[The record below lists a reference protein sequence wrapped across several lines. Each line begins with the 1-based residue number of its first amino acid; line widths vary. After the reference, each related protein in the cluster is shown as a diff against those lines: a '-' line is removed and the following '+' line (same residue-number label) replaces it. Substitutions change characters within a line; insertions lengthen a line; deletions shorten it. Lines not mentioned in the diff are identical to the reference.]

1 MKGTENAAKH
11 YQTFEDLEVYQ
22 VAREFRKAVYRVAK
36 RLPEEEKFGLASQIR
51 RAAVSLTNNIG
62 EGHGRFHFLEQIKF
76 MLQARGSL
84 EELLDDLNVCEDE
97 AYLAAQESET
107 LKQEGWRVHKL
118 INGYIRFLRSRP
130 TGDSSR
136 VREGSS
142 GDQRFDHGCIVEFPG
157 KEKDQEI
164 QTATTG
170 CARWNLANAA
180 TGYRS
185 RSGISKVHRV
195 FSLPGCLSR
204 VARSSHA

>member
-1 MKGTENAAKH
+1 MKRTENEAKR

-22 VAREFRKAVYRVAK
+22 VAREFRKMMHRVAR
-36 RLPEEEKFGLASQIR
+36 RLPEEEKFALASQIR
-51 RAAVSLTNNIG
+51 RTAVSLMNNIA

-118 INGYIRFLRSRP
+118 INGYIRFLRSRT

-142 GDQRFDHGCIVEFPG
+142 DYDLDEDDFEDLHLGRFNP
-157 KEKDQEI
+157 
-164 QTATTG
+164 
-170 CARWNLANAA
+170 
-180 TGYRS
+180 S
-185 RSGISKVHRV
+185 
-195 FSLPGCLSR
+195 SL
-204 VARSSHA
+204 